1 MKLRQLV
8 TVFFVALA
16 LLLSLPFDS
25 HSQSSFYEG
34 KTIVLV
40 RGGGSGGTGDMRVRA
55 VMPFLDKYI
64 PGRPGLLVK
73 YMPGGG
79 GRLAGNYM
87 FSRARPDG
95 LTIGNI
101 GSTLVL
107 NGYLGARGVRY
118 DYKKFNYLG
127 SGNSKTAYALVVN
140 RKTGLDTMEK
150 LRAAK
155 GLRIG
160 SLGVGHSLYI
170 NARLF
175 AWLLDLKEPK
185 FVVGYTGG
193 MEMDLA
199 LITEELDI
207 RVNIPDTILRRSR
220 HWIDDKLVYIHVI
233 LEVPKGYRLK
243 HPAFDGIPTLES
255 FAKTEKEKNVLAAY
269 RIFAGGGSAF
279 ILPPGTPKDR
289 VKILEEAF
297 RKTFQDPEFQAL
309 YRKLTGAPA
318 TPLTPEDNKKAI
330 KSLPKDPEMIK
341 FFRQI
346 ASVDPLPPH

>member
-1 MKLRQLV
+1 MRAERLFLV
-8 TVFFVALA
+8 WVLI
-16 LLLSLPFDS
+16 LSLFLIQSSNVDA
-25 HSQSSFYEG
+25 QSSFYEG
-34 KTIVLV
+34 QTIVIV

-64 PGRPGLLVK
+64 PGKPGLLVK

-118 DYKKFNYLG
+118 KFDEFHYLG
-127 SGNSKTAYALVVN
+127 SGNSKTSYALVVN
-140 RKTGLDTMEK
+140 RKTGLDSMEK

-160 SLGVGHSLYI
+160 ALGVGHSLYI

-175 AWLLDLKEPK
+175 AWLLDLKEPR
-185 FVVGYTGG
+185 FITGYSGG
-193 MEMDLA
+193 QEMDVA
-199 LITEELDI
+199 LIKEELDI

-220 HWIDDKLVYIHVI
+220 HWIDDNLVYIHAI
-233 LEVPKGYRLK
+233 LEVPKGHRLK
-243 HPAFDGIPTLES
+243 HPTFDDIPTLES
-255 FAKTEKEKNVLAAY
+255 FAKTKKEKNVLATY

-279 ILPPGTPKDR
+279 VLPPGTPRER

-297 RKTFQDPEFQAL
+297 RNTFQDSEFHKL

-318 TPLTPEDNKKAI
+318 TPLNPEDNKKAI
-330 KSLPKDPEMIK
+330 RSLPKDPEMLK
-341 FFRQI
+341 FFRQL
-346 ASVDPLPPH
+346 ASSGPLPPR

>member
-1 MKLRQLV
+1 MRTERVFLV
-8 TVFFVALA
+8 LVLILT
-16 LLLSLPFDS
+16 LLLIQSLNGYA
-25 HSQSSFYEG
+25 QSSFYEG
-34 KTIVLV
+34 KTMVIV

-87 FSRARPDG
+87 YSRARPNG
-95 LTIGNI
+95 LTVGNI

-118 DYKKFNYLG
+118 DFEKFHYLG

-140 RKTGLDTMEK
+140 KNTGLDTMEK

-160 SLGVGHSLYI
+160 ALGVGHSLYI

-175 AWLLDLKEPK
+175 AWLLDLKDPK
-185 FVVGYTGG
+185 FVTGYSGG
-193 MEMDLA
+193 QEMDLA
-199 LITEELDI
+199 LIKEELDI

-243 HPAFDGIPTLES
+243 HPAFDDIPTLES
-255 FAKTEKEKNVLAAY
+255 FAKTKKEKKVLATY

-289 VKILEEAF
+289 VKILEDAF
-297 RKTFQDPEFQAL
+297 RKTFQDPEFHKF

-330 KSLPKDPEMIK
+330 KSLPKDPEMLK

-346 ASVDPLPPH
+346 ASADPLPPR